1 MQTAMP
7 FWFLC
12 RRPLIELMPRC
23 LLYSFAPTPAYT
35 LITLGESHS
44 QQLKLLRK
52 TLAYQSG
59 RLKNIAQTR
68 LQESIG
74 YVASTY
80 AYPYKFP

>member
-12 RRPLIELMPRC
+12 RRPLIKLMPRC

-44 QQLKLLRK
+44 QQFK
-52 TLAYQSG
+52 
-59 RLKNIAQTR
+59 IAKKDTR
-68 LQESIG
+68 LSKRT
-74 YVASTY
+74 A
-80 AYPYKFP
+80 